1 MKNLKEKKKKK
12 SDKDF
17 LKELVDFFIQIGNLK
32 IIKRR
37 GWLLRNVKNPESI
50 ADHSFRLALMAWILG
65 KEKGLNTKL
74 LLKMALVHDLCEI
87 YAGDATPYDKILP
100 KDKKKQKELLKKWPR
115 FLKKDEVQV
124 YLEKRKKEYQSLL
137 KLISELSLKRQKEI
151 VNLWLDVQDGF
162 TKEGRFLRQLDKVEN
177 LLQALEYYNKDKCFP
192 MEPWWVQVKET
203 IDDPLLLEF
212 IEALSQKFYKKK
224 S

>member
-1 MKNLKEKKKKK
+1 MRLVGRGK
-12 SDKDF
+12 SPKPSELWAF
-17 LKELVDFFIQIGNLK
+17 LKVLATKNGEIA
-32 IIKRR
+32 IKD
-37 GWLLRNVKNPESI
+37 PE
-50 ADHSFRLALMAWILG
+50 A
-65 KEKGLNTKL
+65 KTK
-74 LLKMALVHDLCEI
+74 
-87 YAGDATPYDKILP
+87 Y
-100 KDKKKQKELLKKWPR
+100 KKQKELLKKWPR